1 MDDDDKISE
10 TGTFVPYDHVTSK
23 TKLLRTLGGILDE
36 NDGTTT
42 SRVLE
47 AQAALREMTEDSAL
61 EQSDQLEASRLSWT
75 QRLLGWFRR

>member
-1 MDDDDKISE
+1 MDDEDKISV

-23 TKLLRTLGGILDE
+23 TRLLRTLGGSLDE
-36 NDGTTT
+36 SDGTTT

-47 AQAALREMTEDSAL
+47 AQATLREMTEDSAL
-61 EQSDQLEASRLSWT
+61 EHRDQPEATRLSRM

>member
-1 MDDDDKISE
+1 MDDEDKISV

-23 TKLLRTLGGILDE
+23 TRLLNTLGGLLDD

-42 SRVLE
+42 SSVLE
-47 AQAALREMTEDSAL
+47 AQATLREIAEDSAL
-61 EQSDQLEASRLSWT
+61 EHRDQPETTRLSWM

>member
-1 MDDDDKISE
+1 MDDEDTISE

-23 TKLLRTLGGILDE
+23 TRLLNSLGGLLDE

-42 SRVLE
+42 SKVLE
-47 AQAALREMTEDSAL
+47 AQATLREMTEDSAL
-61 EQSDQLEASRLSWT
+61 EHRDQPEATRLSWM